1 MSGTKTTWAKIEKG
15 AVVELNGRP
24 YLVEKIKPGKKTAE
38 VKLSHKGRASKG
50 DRKSVV

>member
-24 YLVEKIKPGKKTAE
+24 YLVEKIKRDGK
-38 VKLSHKGRASKG
+38 RAVIS
-50 DRKSVV
+50 